1 MENFIFCAVKILT
14 PFSDTS
20 DILTEENI
28 VQMIWIFQK
37 RCILSWFVPEAKK
50 EGKLFLNF

>member
-1 MENFIFCAVKILT
+1 MENFIFRAVKTLT

-20 DILTEENI
+20 DILTEGNI
-28 VQMIWIFQK
+28 VQMIWIFHK